1 MSSLPAQPRSPAYLR
16 FRRRLLTGLCLTA
29 ALAITVVIAQVRT
42 SYVEREQAMRSQTDH
57 YAKAMEAYVLHALQ
71 SVDLA
76 MIGFANAIKVLPN
89 AQNGAAVSELL
100 SARAA
105 NFNADYWL
113 SFLDTKGNVIATSLD
128 IDIEGHNYA
137 ERDYFKAHLDNRYG
151 NRPFIGAPVIGK
163 YTGAKLFFVSRR
175 AENAKG
181 EFIGV
186 LLAPL
191 DVRRYVALFDNSR
204 FTADMSITLLYR
216 DGRVIARSPLFEQS
230 FGRDLSGGELFR
242 QLRNGNSGTYK
253 AVGIVDGLHRIYS
266 YRVFEQ
272 LPLIMLVGSSD
283 ADAVRQRDRSYL
295 VAGAGLVCLLFL
307 MTAGGIFSLR
317 THARQEARELRIRA
331 LLVESREMEQKL
343 RANEES
349 MKLSALLFHNL
360 GEAMMVTDAGG
371 RILTVNPAFSI
382 LSGYTE
388 QQVIGR
394 RSYELTAGREG
405 VEFFAKMAKT
415 IRDTGQWDGEV
426 WHRHQDGTEYLAKI
440 RFDTVHDD
448 FGHPFRYV
456 VLLSDVTEKKASEE
470 RIWRQANFDTL
481 TGLPN
486 RRMFHERLR
495 QEMKKSDRARLPM
508 AILFVDLDHFKEVND
523 TMGHDKGDLLLKQV
537 AERLTASMRGTDV
550 VARLGG
556 DEFIALLGELR
567 NPPDVTR
574 TAKEILKQMRTPFD
588 LDGDGQQIANISS
601 SIGIALYPQDGKD
614 IETLMKNADQAMYG
628 AKENGKN
635 RYQYYASVDN
645 VLDIHKDRCE

>member
-1 MSSLPAQPRSPAYLR
+1 MPTQPRSPAYLR
-16 FRRRLLTGLCLTA
+16 FRRRLLTGLFLA
-29 ALAITVVIAQVRT
+29 ATLAVTVVITQVRT
-42 SYVEREQAMRSQTDH
+42 SYVERERALQSQTDH
-57 YAKAMEAYVLHALQ
+57 YVKAMEAYVANSLQ

-76 MIGFANAIKVLPN
+76 MIGFANAIKVLPST
-89 AQNGAAVSELL
+89 QNPSRAAISDLL

-105 NFNADYWL
+105 NFNVDYWL
-113 SFLDTKGNVIATSLD
+113 TFLDTRGNVVATSLD
-128 IDIEGHNYA
+128 IDVTGQNYA
-137 ERDYFKAHLDNRYG
+137 ERDYFKIHLDNANG
-151 NRPFIGAPVIGK
+151 NRPYIGAPVRGK
-163 YTGAKLFFVSRR
+163 YTGKKLFFVSRR
-175 AENAKG
+175 VENAKG

-191 DVRRYVALFDNSR
+191 NVERYASVFDNSR
-204 FTADMSITLLYR
+204 FTADISITLFYR
-216 DGRVIARSPLFEQS
+216 DGKIIARAPLFEQS
-230 FGRDLSGGELFR
+230 FGRDLSNSELFR
-242 QLRNGNSGTYK
+242 HLRNGNTGTYK
-253 AVGIVDGLHRIYS
+253 AVGIIDGLHRTYS
-266 YRVFEQ
+266 YRVFDQ
-272 LPLIMLVGSSD
+272 FPLVMLVGSSD
-283 ADAVRQRDRSYL
+283 AEAARQKNRSYL
-295 VAGAGLVCLLFL
+295 VAGAGLVCLLLL
-307 MTAGGIFSLR
+307 MTAGGMYSLR
-317 THARQEARELRIRA
+317 TYARQEERELRIRA
-331 LLVESREMEQKL
+331 LLGESRDMEQKL

-349 MKLSALLFHNL
+349 MKLSALLFHNI
-360 GEAMMVTDAGG
+360 GEAMMVTDAAG
-371 RILTVNPAFSI
+371 RILTVNPAFSL

-388 QQVIGR
+388 QEVIGR

-405 VEFFAKMAKT
+405 VEFFARMTKT
-415 IRDTGQWDGEV
+415 IRETGQWDGEV
-426 WHRHQDGTEYLAKI
+426 WHRHKNGTEYLAEI

-456 VLLSDVTEKKASEE
+456 ALLSDVTEKKASEE

-495 QEMKKSDRARLPM
+495 QEMKKSDRAKLPM
-508 AILFVDLDHFKEVND
+508 AILFVDLDRFKEVND

-567 NPPDVTR
+567 NPADVTR
-574 TAKEILKQMRTPFD
+574 TAREILKQMSTPFD
-588 LDGDGQQIANISS
+588 LDGDGVHIAEISS

-628 AKENGKN
+628 AKESGRN
-635 RYQYYASVDN
+635 RFQHYASVDN